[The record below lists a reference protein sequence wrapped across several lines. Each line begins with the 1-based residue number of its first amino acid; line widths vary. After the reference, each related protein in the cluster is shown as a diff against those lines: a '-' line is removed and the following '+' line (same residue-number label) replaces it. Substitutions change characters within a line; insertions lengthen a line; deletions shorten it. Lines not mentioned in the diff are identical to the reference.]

1 MAAPAAPVNNPGTH
15 GKEGIVAMK
24 LTSGGAYVAIGNIS
38 EWTLNMA
45 TDKVETTSLGDANKR
60 YVVGLKD
67 LSGTFTAFWDR
78 LTDVIFDGADSL
90 TGCFLAFYP
99 SATSA
104 QAWEGPAW
112 LDASIKGGVT
122 SAVTIDATFVAN
134 GAWTRTSQVAATG
147 ATAQT
152 TPGQFTPAGA
162 MAPSNL
168 AGLTSVTASPAGA
181 WTSGQHVRLGDGSA
195 AYWNGTAWAAGVAP

>member
-24 LTSGGAYVAIGNIS
+24 MTSGGTYVAIGNIS
-38 EWTLNMA
+38 DWSLNMA

-67 LSGTFTAFWDR
+67 LSGSFTAFWDR
-78 LTDVIFDGADSL
+78 LTDVIFDGADSP
-90 TGCFLAFYP
+90 TGCYLAFWP

-112 LDASIKGGVT
+112 MDASIKGGVT

-134 GAWTRTSQVAATG
+134 GAWTRSSMVAATG
-147 ATAQT
+147 ATGIT
-152 TPGQFTPAGA
+152 SPGTFTPPGA
-162 MAPSNL
+162 MAPPNL
-168 AGLTSVTASPAGA
+168 AAMSGVTASPATA
-181 WTSGQHVRLGDGSA
+181 WTTGQYVVLGDGSQA
-195 AYWNGTAWAAGVAP
+195 HWNGTAWVAGVAP

>member
-1 MAAPAAPVNNPGTH
+1 MPAPVAPVNNPGTH

-24 LTSGGAYVAIGNIS
+24 LNAGDAYVAIGNIS

-78 LTDVIFDGADSL
+78 LSDVIFDASDSMI
-90 TGCFLAFYP
+90 GCYLAFFP
-99 SATSA
+99 SATSS
-104 QAWEGPAW
+104 QSWEGPAW

-122 SAVTIDATFVAN
+122 SAVTIDGTFVAN
-134 GAWTRTSQVAATG
+134 GAWTRTSMVAATG
-147 ATAQT
+147 ANGVSS
-152 TPGQFTPAGA
+152 PGSFTPAGA

-168 AGLTSVTASPAGA
+168 AGMAAIVAAPVTAWPAG
-181 WTSGQHVRLGDGSA
+181 TYVRLGDGSA
-195 AYWNGTAWAAGVAP
+195 AHWNGTAWVAGVA